1 MYPKEKYI
9 STILLNGRTYA
20 RTTKYNPVITK
31 DVIKAILNLCTFS
44 SAIQAATLYFSD
56 LRLAIRS
63 CSNASVSICRAL
75 SLSILAA
82 STLAASLVNLSHII
96 LMNLMCSTH
105 SSLQHLSS
113 RYFAIFGI
121 RTGFFTAYSHNV
133 TIFLSFGGPSR
144 DLGKISASSFLYRL
158 TGCRELDLK
167 AGQQTHMLGKSFWRL
182 TPFSLG
188 K

>member
-20 RTTKYNPVITK
+20 RTTKYNPIITQ

-44 SAIQAATLYFSD
+44 SAIQAVTLYFSD

-63 CSNASVSICRAL
+63 RSNASVSICRAL

-82 STLAASLVNLSHII
+82 STLAANLVNLSHTI

-113 RYFAIFGI
+113 RYFAICLKKYQKYSALGSLISMKVTF
-121 RTGFFTAYSHNV
+121 TGRH
-133 TIFLSFGGPSR
+133 
-144 DLGKISASSFLYRL
+144 K
-158 TGCRELDLK
+158 
-167 AGQQTHMLGKSFWRL
+167 
-182 TPFSLG
+182 
-188 K
+188 